1 MVSAQVKGMPEVAA
15 HAFTVKVDPDTV
27 FFPERLGSLLP
38 SPKLKTFMMNCNEG
52 GNGTTGQLP
61 GVPKSEGSERGSQ
74 KGDPTKGSPPKPG
87 R

>member
-1 MVSAQVKGMPEVAA
+1 MPEVVA

-52 GNGTTGQLP
+52 GNGTNYW
-61 GVPKSEGSERGSQ
+61 GSQ
-74 KGDPTKGSPPKPG
+74 SLSLGV
-87 R
+87 